1 MGNTAQDPVDHAR
14 TTRKHAGQNI
24 KNTAAMPGLVAIVLA
39 VVSAVV
45 CLFFL
50 ANGDADVGVIAAAV
64 AVAWAAAGF
73 GWLRR
78 ERRRVRRLEA
88 EYLSEHPGAEP
99 QIPSS

>member
-24 KNTAAMPGLVAIVLA
+24 KNTAAMPGLVAIALA
-39 VVSAVV
+39 VVSVVV
-45 CLFFL
+45 CLFFF
-50 ANGDADVGVIAAAV
+50 ATGDAVVGAIAAA
-64 AVAWAAAGF
+64 AALVLAGAGF

-99 QIPSS
+99 QTPSS